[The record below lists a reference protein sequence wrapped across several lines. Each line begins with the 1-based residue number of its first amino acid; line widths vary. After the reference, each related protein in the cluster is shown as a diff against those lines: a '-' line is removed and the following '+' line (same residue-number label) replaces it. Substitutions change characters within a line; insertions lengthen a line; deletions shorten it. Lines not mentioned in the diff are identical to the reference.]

1 MIILIGLPKSGTTSF
16 NELFTRLGYRTYHWK
31 KGHEYIGTMV
41 RQNKER
47 NRPLLEGF
55 GKDDC
60 ITQMDVCISKEH
72 CYWPQI
78 VDYEQLYRENPDA
91 IFILNKRDPDK
102 VLSSFKKWNALGG
115 PMDRR
120 LFMYNPELVE
130 SNSDDGFVS
139 FVHEHYSNIE
149 RFFST
154 CPDARFVSYDVERD
168 SLEKLRQHIDIMH
181 FDALP
186 HANKGTEK
194 LDGFLT
200 ESSLSSSSSSSP
212 SSFSSSSRSDAG
224 FKSLLGNF
232 KADKKKRKKTKKKR
246 SEGGSPRKEG
256 AEDRAQVSEESA
268 APSKNGGDGI
278 ELEPGANE
286 KAAVSTEAESAADQA
301 LDQDQKKRKRGPES

>member
-31 KGHEYIGTMV
+31 KGHEYIGTSG
-41 RQNKER
+41 QNKER
-47 NRPLLEGF
+47 NRPLLEG
-55 GKDDC
+55 GKDDY

-72 CYWPQI
+72 CCSRKLSTTNNCI
-78 VDYEQLYRENPDA
+78 ENPDN
-91 IFILNKRDPDK
+91 LHPEQTGSDK

-120 LFMYNPELVE
+120 LFMYNPELVAQL
-130 SNSDDGFVS
+130 DDGFVS

-200 ESSLSSSSSSSP
+200 ESSVVVTVVVVVV
-212 SSFSSSSRSDAG
+212 AVV
-224 FKSLLGNF
+224 LLLVL
-232 KADKKKRKKTKKKR
+232 
-246 SEGGSPRKEG
+246 KE
-256 AEDRAQVSEESA
+256 
-268 APSKNGGDGI
+268 
-278 ELEPGANE
+278 
-286 KAAVSTEAESAADQA
+286 
-301 LDQDQKKRKRGPES
+301 